1 MRALWKGS
9 ISFGLV
15 NIPVKIYSTAESRG
29 VKFRQLCSKCNTPIK
44 MKKYCPNH
52 GDLDNSE
59 VVLGYEIEKGKFV
72 IVEEEEIKR
81 YIPKKTDV
89 IKIVEFVD
97 RDSIDEI
104 LRDKVYYVIP
114 ESGGADAYFL
124 LQYVLDI
131 TNKAAIGKFVM
142 RNKEYVGAIIPYRSA
157 LILETLHY
165 KDEVRDLD
173 AFEILKS
180 PPELGDEEIEL
191 AKVLINKLYR
201 DFKIDEFKDE
211 YTEKLIEAIK
221 AKARGELMEVKIEE
235 KKTEK
240 KNLIEL
246 LKASVE

>member
-44 MKKYCPNH
+44 IKKYCPTH
-52 GDLDNSE
+52 GELDNSE
-59 VVLGYEIEKGKFV
+59 IVFGYEIEKGKFV
-72 IVEEEEIKR
+72 IVDEEEMKR
-81 YIPKKTDV
+81 YIPKKTDE

-104 LRDKVYYVIP
+104 LKDKVYYVIP
-114 ESGGADAYFL
+114 ESGGVDAYFL

-142 RNKEYVGAIIPYRSA
+142 RNKEYVGAIIPYKNA

-165 KDEVRDLD
+165 KDDVRDLD
-173 AFEILKS
+173 AFEILKN

-201 DFKIDEFKDE
+201 DFKIDKFKDE

>member
-81 YIPKKTDV
+81 YIPKKTDE

-114 ESGGADAYFL
+114 ESGGVDAYFL

-142 RNKEYVGAIIPYRSA
+142 RNKEYIGAIIPYRSA